1 VTPGK
6 KVSRKAPPVTV
17 SPTASPSVRTLILG
31 IDRTGRIVQHDRTA
45 PKILARSSDDL
56 LGVNL
61 ADITATQPKD
71 GGTPVSPDK
80 GATLVVA
87 GLLEAIK
94 SDREAN
100 DMLSIA
106 LADGTVASSVVTARP
121 MSAGG
126 SDVSAFVILQIP
138 IPSGERFIE
147 PGLMRE
153 VLLRDS
159 GPSDEDTLDFS
170 DLAKKMTAQLVPA
183 FCTAAWVTTKACF
196 AVEGTRRA
204 SSWRAPRPMSTGYER
219 EPSSTGISRI
229 TGAPGRRRAQ

>member
-1 VTPGK
+1 MTPGK

-61 ADITATQPKD
+61 SDITATQPKD
-71 GGTPVSPDK
+71 GGPPVSPDPN
-80 GATLVVA
+80 AIFVVA
-87 GLLEAIK
+87 SLLEAIK

-106 LADGTVASSVVTARP
+106 LADGTIASSVVSARP
-121 MSAGG
+121 MQAGG
-126 SDVSAFVILQIP
+126 SDVAALVILQIP

-159 GPSDEDTLDFS
+159 ALSDEDTLDFS
-170 DLAKKMTAQLVPA
+170 DLARKMTEQLVPA
-183 FCTAAWVTTKACF
+183 FCTAAEVLVLESLIGDNEVPAHGPE
-196 AVEGTRRA
+196 ADVQIGRA
-204 SSWRAPRPMSTGYER
+204 HV
-219 EPSSTGISRI
+219 
-229 TGAPGRRRAQ
+229 

>member
-1 VTPGK
+1 MAESTSCTNIQESPVTPGK

-61 ADITATQPKD
+61 SDITATQPKD
-71 GGTPVSPDK
+71 GGTPVSPDPN
-80 GATLVVA
+80 AIFVVA
-87 GLLEAIK
+87 SLLEAIK

-106 LADGTVASSVVTARP
+106 LADGTIASSVVTARP

-126 SDVSAFVILQIP
+126 SDVAALVILQIP

-147 PGLMRE
+147 PALMRE

-159 GPSDEDTLDFS
+159 NSLSDEDTLDFS
-170 DLAKKMTAQLVPA
+170 DLAKKMT
-183 FCTAAWVTTKACF
+183 
-196 AVEGTRRA
+196 
-204 SSWRAPRPMSTGYER
+204 
-219 EPSSTGISRI
+219 
-229 TGAPGRRRAQ
+229 

>member
-1 VTPGK
+1 MQHWVAHNGGSVSCTNIQESPVTPGK
-6 KVSRKAPPVTV
+6 KVSRKAPLVTV

-71 GGTPVSPDK
+71 GGTPISPDK
-80 GATLVVA
+80 GAILVVA

-106 LADGTVASSVVTARP
+106 LADGTIASSVVTARP
-121 MSAGG
+121 MEAGG
-126 SDVSAFVILQIP
+126 
-138 IPSGERFIE
+138 G
-147 PGLMRE
+147 G
-153 VLLRDS
+153 
-159 GPSDEDTLDFS
+159 
-170 DLAKKMTAQLVPA
+170 
-183 FCTAAWVTTKACF
+183 
-196 AVEGTRRA
+196 
-204 SSWRAPRPMSTGYER
+204 
-219 EPSSTGISRI
+219 
-229 TGAPGRRRAQ
+229 